1 MSLNTIP
8 SKSNHATVQ
17 NSKLHPSYC
26 RFVKCFMSFVG
37 HMPLTSRD
45 SLKHDQARSQMKF
58 LVIPFDIFTAKT
70 VHKTMKALGAPSI
83 LKDVSFP
90 VLSASLLLEMSWLIS
105 AHRDWTDWSVTKMT
119 LMKWQKLLEKSSEV
133 SNEAKAVNYRSFRP
147 RL

>member
-45 SLKHDQARSQMKF
+45 SLKHDQARSPMKF

-70 VHKTMKALGAPSI
+70 VHKTVQALGAHSI

-90 VLSASLLLEMSWLIS
+90 VLYASLLLEMS
-105 AHRDWTDWSVTKMT
+105 
-119 LMKWQKLLEKSSEV
+119 
-133 SNEAKAVNYRSFRP
+133 
-147 RL
+147 